1 MTRSRYILRRSL
13 QTIVFLWGILTFLF
27 FFFRFMP
34 GNYSDLLIAQGMS
47 PDAVEQMRA
56 RWGLEDPLYIQ
67 YLKYMRNFL
76 LLDFGV
82 SLQFGVPVWDYV
94 WKKIFNSLIL
104 VGPAITTTY
113 ILGGILGGKLG
124 TGGDSKFDR
133 YGLTII
139 VICGT
144 VPVFVLAIFFII
156 IFALN
161 LDLFPASGMTTADIA
176 TSETSW
182 WEQYLTWDFLYHYIL
197 PFSVIIVRYTYL
209 PLLLMRTNVKEILD
223 QDFFHYYRITGLP
236 SRVKFRRTIKHASLP
251 LLTLYPVSMS
261 RAIGGLVLLEVV
273 FNWPGMGQ
281 ALVTAVLSR
290 DFPVAQFVFFLIAF
304 FVITGNF
311 IVDILYGI
319 IDPRVSV
326 ED

>member
-1 MTRSRYILRRSL
+1 
-13 QTIVFLWGILTFLF
+13 
-27 FFFRFMP
+27 MP

-47 PDAVEQMRA
+47 PDAVAQMRA
-56 RWGLEDPLYIQ
+56 RWGLDEPLWLQ
-67 YLKYMRNFL
+67 YLKYIRNFL
-76 LLDFGV
+76 VLDFGV
-82 SLQFGVPVWDYV
+82 SLQFGIPVGEYV
-94 WKKIFNSLIL
+94 WKKIFNSMIL
-104 VGPAITTTY
+104 VAPAITTTY

-124 TGGDSKFDR
+124 MGSDTKFDR
-133 YGLTII
+133 YGLTVI
-139 VICGT
+139 VIAGT
-144 VPVFVLAIFFII
+144 VPVFVLGIFSVI
-156 IFALN
+156 IFSLN
-161 LDLFPASGMTTADIA
+161 LDLFPASGMTTPQIS
-176 TSETSW
+176 TGETKW
-182 WEQYLTWDFLYHYIL
+182 WDQYFTTDFLRHYIL

-223 QDFFHYYRITGLP
+223 QDFFRYYRVTGLP
-236 SRVKFRRTIKHASLP
+236 ARVRFRRTIKHASLP

-304 FVITGNF
+304 FVIVGNF
-311 IVDILYGI
+311 VVDILYGI
-319 IDPRVSV
+319 IDPRVSI

>member
-1 MTRSRYILRRSL
+1 MTRARYVVVRSL
-13 QTIVFLWGILTFLF
+13 QTVVFLWAILTFLF
-27 FFFRFMP
+27 FFFRMIP

-47 PDAVEQMRA
+47 PEAVAAMRA
-56 RWGLEDPLYIQ
+56 RWGLDDPLHVQ
-67 YLKYMRNFL
+67 YVKYLRNFL
-76 LLDFGV
+76 VFDFGV
-82 SLQFGVPVWDYV
+82 SLQFGLPVWDYV
-94 WKKIFNSLIL
+94 KLKIFNSLIL
-104 VGPAITTTY
+104 VGPAITATY
-113 ILGGILGGKLG
+113 IIGGIVGGRLGMGA
-124 TGGDSKFDR
+124 DSKFDR
-133 YGLTII
+133 YGLTLI

-144 VPVFVLAIFFII
+144 IPVFVLAIFFVI
-156 IFALN
+156 IFSLR
-161 LDLFPASGMTTADIA
+161 LDLFPATGMTTARISTGETTWWSQYA
-176 TSETSW
+176 TR
-182 WEQYLTWDFLYHYIL
+182 DFLHHYIL

-223 QDFFHYYRITGLP
+223 QDFFHYYRITGL
-236 SRVKFRRTIKHASLP
+236 SEGTKFARTVKHACLP

-290 DFPVAQFVFFLIAF
+290 DFPVAQFVFFLIAV

-311 IVDILYGI
+311 VVDILYGV